1 MNQADTPILVPANH
15 GDPFEG
21 GLYGGQIRIGDH
33 IFGIAW
39 APKAMGEIKG
49 KWLDR
54 YERVPGAIS
63 CFDSMANTKAMAEAG
78 SDIAKQ
84 ALAADI
90 NGFTDWC
97 IPARDVLEL
106 GYRHLKPG
114 SAENYAGFRDG
125 DNPSS
130 LPAGYPYTEDSP
142 GQTMAAEFQD
152 GGPEAFEQRWY
163 WASTQYSETTAWC
176 QDFSTGGQGYY
187 GKNGEFRVRFV
198 RLIQLSA

>member
-1 MNQADTPILVPANH
+1 MNQADAPILVPANH

-21 GLYGGQIRIGDH
+21 GFYGGQIRIGDH
-33 IFGIAW
+33 VFGIAW
-39 APKAMGEIKG
+39 APKALGEVKG
-49 KWLDR
+49 KWLPSYDQ
-54 YERVPGAIS
+54 VPNATS

-106 GYRHLKPG
+106 GYRHLKPTTY
-114 SAENYAGFRDG
+114 ENSCSFRDG

-130 LPAGYPYTEDSP
+130 VPVGYPYTEDSP
-142 GQTMAAEFQD
+142 LQTTAGAFQKS
-152 GGPEAFEQRWY
+152 GAEAFDATWY
-163 WASTQYSETTAWC
+163 WASTQYSEINAWC
-176 QDFSTGGQGYY
+176 QHFGGGYQGYDFK
-187 GKNGEFRVRFV
+187 GTEFRVRFV